1 LSRILRYDA
10 RIVPDDEGWR
20 TQGMRF
26 RSFSVAVAAGVA
38 IMAHGIAGQAAPI
51 NDLAGR
57 WSGWGSITMA
67 SGATEQVKCVAT
79 YFVEGG
85 GAQVKQN
92 LRCAS
97 TSYKIDAT
105 AKLNN
110 ANGHLTGEWEEKT
123 YAAVGAVAGRF
134 TGNGFNVSIT
144 GPSFSAAMAV
154 TTTNCKQSI
163 SITPTGFDISRISIG
178 LDKC

>member
-1 LSRILRYDA
+1 
-10 RIVPDDEGWR
+10 
-20 TQGMRF
+20 MRLGNLT
-26 RSFSVAVAAGVA
+26 AAF
-38 IMAHGIAGQAAPI
+38 AAATVLFAAAYPGLTAPV

-67 SGATEQVKCVAT
+67 NGSSEQVKCVAT
-79 YFVEGG
+79 YFIEGG
-85 GAQVKQN
+85 GAQVRQN

-110 ANGHLTGEWEEKT
+110 ANGQLTGEWEEKT
-123 YAAVGAVAGRF
+123 YAAIGSVAGRF
-134 TGNGFNVSIT
+134 HGTGFNVSIQ
-144 GPSFSAAMAV
+144 GPAFSAAMAV
-154 TTTNCKQSI
+154 TTTSCKQSI
-163 SITPTGFDISRISIG
+163 SITPTGFDISRINIG

>member
-1 LSRILRYDA
+1 
-10 RIVPDDEGWR
+10 
-20 TQGMRF
+20 MRF
-26 RSFSVAVAAGVA
+26 SIAALATGAAAAFGILVAQASAATV
-38 IMAHGIAGQAAPI
+38 

-67 SGATEQVKCVAT
+67 NGSSEQVKCVAT

-85 GAQVKQN
+85 GAQLKQN

-97 TSYKIDAT
+97 QSYKIDAS
-105 AKLNN
+105 AKLNH
-110 ANGHLTGEWEEKT
+110 ANGQLSGEWEEKT
-123 YAAVGAVAGRF
+123 YAAVGSVAGRF
-134 TGNGFNVSIT
+134 HNSGFNLSIQ

-154 TTTNCKQSI
+154 TTTSCKQSI
-163 SITPTGFDISRISIG
+163 SITPNGFDISRISIG

>member
-1 LSRILRYDA
+1 MRYTIA
-10 RIVPDDEGWR
+10 AA
-20 TQGMRF
+20 
-26 RSFSVAVAAGVA
+26 VAVFSMIAATGLSS
-38 IMAHGIAGQAAPI
+38 QAAPI

-67 SGATEQVKCVAT
+67 NGASEQVKCVAT

-85 GAQVKQN
+85 GAQVRQN

-105 AKLNN
+105 AKLDN
-110 ANGHLTGEWEEKT
+110 ANGQLTGQWEEKT
-123 YAAVGAVAGRF
+123 YAAIGSVAGRF
-134 TGNGFNVSIT
+134 TGNGFNVSIK
-144 GPSFSAAMAV
+144 GPTFSAAMAV

-163 SITPTGFDISRISIG
+163 SITPTGFEISRINIG

>member
-1 LSRILRYDA
+1 
-10 RIVPDDEGWR
+10 
-20 TQGMRF
+20 MR
-26 RSFSVAVAAGVA
+26 SKLISTAAVTAAFLVSGVA
-38 IMAHGIAGQAAPI
+38 TTAAPI

-67 SGATEQVKCVAT
+67 TGASEQLKCIAT

-85 GAQVKQN
+85 GSHVKQN

-105 AKLNN
+105 AKLNH
-110 ANGHLTGEWEEKT
+110 ANGQLSGEWEEKT
-123 YAAVGAVAGRF
+123 YAAIGSVAGRF
-134 TGNGFNVSIT
+134 TGNGFNVSIKGDT
-144 GPSFSAAMAV
+144 FSAAMAV

-163 SITPTGFDISRISIG
+163 SITPTGFEISRISIG

>member
-1 LSRILRYDA
+1 
-10 RIVPDDEGWR
+10 
-20 TQGMRF
+20 MRLKLYAI
-26 RSFSVAVAAGVA
+26 AVAGAIAAAAAVA
-38 IMAHGIAGQAAPI
+38 PVGAAPI
-51 NDLAGR
+51 NDLVGR

-79 YFVEGG
+79 YFVDGG
-85 GAQVKQN
+85 GAQMKQN

-105 AKLNN
+105 AKLNHS
-110 ANGHLTGEWEEKT
+110 NGQLTGEWEEKT
-123 YAAVGAVAGRF
+123 YAAIGAVAGRF

-144 GPSFSAAMAV
+144 GPTFSAAMAV
-154 TTTNCKQSI
+154 TTTSCKQSI

>member
-1 LSRILRYDA
+1 
-10 RIVPDDEGWR
+10 
-20 TQGMRF
+20 MR
-26 RSFSVAVAAGVA
+26 RGPCAALAAAAAGFA
-38 IMAHGIAGQAAPI
+38 TLTLAGASDAAPI
-51 NDLAGR
+51 NDLVGR
-57 WSGWGSITMA
+57 WSGWGSVTMN

-85 GAQVKQN
+85 GTHVKQN

-110 ANGHLTGEWEEKT
+110 ANGQLTGEWEEKT
-123 YAAVGAVAGRF
+123 YSAIGSVAGRF
-134 TGNGFNVSIT
+134 TLNGFNVSIQ
-144 GPSFSAAMAV
+144 GPAFTAAMAV

-163 SITPTGFDISRISIG
+163 SITPTGFDITRISIG

>member
-1 LSRILRYDA
+1 MKRIGSRLAAICATSVLSA
-10 RIVPDDEGWR
+10 
-20 TQGMRF
+20 
-26 RSFSVAVAAGVA
+26 AVVSAVL
-38 IMAHGIAGQAAPI
+38 AAPI
-51 NDLAGR
+51 NDIVGR

-67 SGATEQVKCVAT
+67 SGVTEQVKCVAT

-85 GAQVKQN
+85 GAQVRQN

-97 TSYKIDAT
+97 SSYKIDAT

-123 YAAVGAVAGRF
+123 YSALGAIAGRF
-134 TGNGFNVSIT
+134 TDTGFNVSIT
-144 GPSFSAAMAV
+144 GEKFSAAMAV
-154 TTTNCKQSI
+154 TTTACKQSI
-163 SITPTGFDISRISIG
+163 SITPTGLEISKISIG